1 MTATNVK
8 ISELPN
14 ITNVVLTTINPN
26 HVSIPLI
33 ASTGATGPVLYQT
46 YQTTFANITSSL
58 YGATGATGP
67 IGSTGATGPRG
78 ATGFNGS
85 TGATGVQG
93 PRGYLPYVGTWQ
105 EASSTTYAGFNNSDI
120 YTFKPNNST
129 AASVTGIKFNSVD
142 YNSNNLATY
151 FASLVGK
158 TGYLHI
164 TLDDIDQT
172 VFVYRFTSVSQS
184 GSVNTFAVTYV
195 STVGPETTLD
205 NYAVNLTIDL
215 DGGPGATGTTG
226 ATGLGATGS
235 TGATGFSGST
245 GATGF
250 NGSTGATGLQ
260 GATGATG
267 VGATGPSGGGNIQV
281 FNTNGSFTVPSGVTK
296 LTVSVFGGGG
306 GGALYTEV
314 SLPVDTPGPNVH
326 NYMYHPIRRSSYPG
340 NGGAG
345 TAIITVTPGEV
356 ISVTVG
362 AGGNGVYSFPGGA
375 GGTSSFGA
383 YASATGGS
391 GAVQYAIPTD
401 GTFSTTGTRINSAFS
416 VGADPGIGNG
426 GDTGGGS
433 GMSGGGGGALNPIF
447 GNSFG
452 KAYGPGSNGNNGNT
466 GVGGAGGGPL
476 GGAGGVGGGGGGGGG
491 GVIVTW

>member
-93 PRGYLPYVGTWQ
+93 PRGYLPYVGSWF
-105 EASSTTYAGFNNSDI
+105 ENPSTTYSAFNNSDI

-129 AASVTGIKFNSVD
+129 AASITGIKFNSVD

-195 STVGPETTLD
+195 SSVGPETTLD

-235 TGATGFSGST
+235 TGATGF
-245 GATGF
+245 
-250 NGSTGATGLQ
+250 NGSTGATGL

-267 VGATGPSGGGNIQV
+267 VGATGATGIGATGPSGVGGTNLQLFTTDGSWTAPAGVTTAIVELWGGGGGQTSPGGGVVYPSGDGGYGKAVVTVTPGVTYTVTVGKGGNGVALGIFGSIQAQGTAGGTTS
-281 FNTNGSFTVPSGVTK
+281 FGALATATGGSTNTTNGSFTTTGTI
-296 LTVSVFGGGG
+296 LAQGTAANAIG
-306 GGALYTEV
+306 
-314 SLPVDTPGPNVH
+314 
-326 NYMYHPIRRSSYPG
+326 RSNRG
-340 NGGAG
+340 NG
-345 TAIITVTPGEV
+345 T
-356 ISVTVG
+356 S
-362 AGGNGVYSFPGGA
+362 PGGA
-375 GGTSSFGA
+375 GYGAGGEGTQ
-383 YASATGGS
+383 GG
-391 GAVQYAIPTD
+391 
-401 GTFSTTGTRINSAFS
+401 TTGT
-416 VGADPGIGNG
+416 VGISYNNQSFNG
-426 GDTGGGS
+426 GLASGS
-433 GMSGGGGGALNPIF
+433 FL
-447 GNSFG
+447 
-452 KAYGPGSNGNNGNT
+452 T
-466 GVGGAGGGPL
+466 DLVGGD
-476 GGAGGVGGGGGGGGG
+476 GG
-491 GVIVTW
+491 GVVGYKGLGGTPSPASQPVEAGCGGGQGACIVQW

>member
-93 PRGYLPYVGTWQ
+93 PRGYLPYVGSWF
-105 EASSTTYAGFNNSDI
+105 ENPSTTYSAFNNSDI

-129 AASVTGIKFNSVD
+129 AASITGIKFNSVD

-245 GATGF
+245 GATGLGATGATGF
-250 NGSTGATGLQ
+250 NGSTGATGFN
-260 GATGATG
+260 GSTGATG
-267 VGATGPSGGGNIQV
+267 PGSGLGVGQTWQNVIGSRALNTYYTNTTGKPIQLGIQSTTISGTGGYAVVTVDSLQV
-281 FNTNGSFTVPSGVTK
+281 ASCFSNWLGTPVSIPPVIVPNGSTYIIS
-296 LTVSVFGGGG
+296 
-306 GGALYTEV
+306 
-314 SLPVDTPGPNVH
+314 D
-326 NYMYHPIRRSSYPG
+326 
-340 NGGAG
+340 GAG
-345 TAIITVTPGEV
+345 TSEL
-356 ISVTVG
+356 
-362 AGGNGVYSFPGGA
+362 
-375 GGTSSFGA
+375 A
-383 YASATGGS
+383 YW
-391 GAVQYAIPTD
+391 YEL
-401 GTFSTTGTRINSAFS
+401 R
-416 VGADPGIGNG
+416 
-426 GDTGGGS
+426 
-433 GMSGGGGGALNPIF
+433 
-447 GNSFG
+447 
-452 KAYGPGSNGNNGNT
+452 
-466 GVGGAGGGPL
+466 
-476 GGAGGVGGGGGGGGG
+476 
-491 GVIVTW
+491 

>member
-105 EASSTTYAGFNNSDI
+105 EASSTTYAGFNSSDI

-226 ATGLGATGS
+226 ATG
-235 TGATGFSGST
+235 FNGST

-250 NGSTGATGLQ
+250 NGSTGATGL

-267 VGATGPSGGGNIQV
+267 FNGSTGATGFNGSTGATGPGSGLGVGQTWQNVIGSRALNTYYTNTTGKPIQLAVQSTTISGTGGYGVVEVDSMQV
-281 FNTNGSFTVPSGVTK
+281 ASCFSNWLGTPVSIPPVIVPNGSTF
-296 LTVSVFGGGG
+296 
-306 GGALYTEV
+306 
-314 SLPVDTPGPNVH
+314 
-326 NYMYHPIRRSSYPG
+326 I
-340 NGGAG
+340 
-345 TAIITVTPGEV
+345 
-356 ISVTVG
+356 
-362 AGGNGVYSFPGGA
+362 VYDG
-375 GGTSSFGA
+375 GGTSALA
-383 YASATGGS
+383 YW
-391 GAVQYAIPTD
+391 YEL
-401 GTFSTTGTRINSAFS
+401 R
-416 VGADPGIGNG
+416 
-426 GDTGGGS
+426 
-433 GMSGGGGGALNPIF
+433 
-447 GNSFG
+447 
-452 KAYGPGSNGNNGNT
+452 
-466 GVGGAGGGPL
+466 
-476 GGAGGVGGGGGGGGG
+476 
-491 GVIVTW
+491 

>member
-33 ASTGATGPVLYQT
+33 ASTGATGPVLYTT

-105 EASSTTYAGFNNSDI
+105 EASSTTYAGFNSSDI

-129 AASVTGIKFNSVD
+129 ASSITGIKFNSVD

-226 ATGLGATGS
+226 ATG
-235 TGATGFSGST
+235 FNGST

-250 NGSTGATGLQ
+250 NGSTGATGL

-267 VGATGPSGGGNIQV
+267 FNGSTGATGFNGSTGATGFNGSTGATGLGATGATGFNGSTGATGFNGSTGATGPGSGLGVGQTWQNVIGSRALDTTYTNTTGKPIQLAVQCTTAGAGPGGYAAV
-281 FNTNGSFTVPSGVTK
+281 TVDG
-296 LTVSVFGGGG
+296 LTVSSCYSMYIGV
-306 GGALYTEV
+306 
-314 SLPVDTPGPNVH
+314 PVGVPNVIV
-326 NYMYHPIRRSSYPG
+326 P
-340 NGGAG
+340 NGSTFSVTGAG
-345 TAIITVTPGEV
+345 T
-356 ISVTVG
+356 SVL
-362 AGGNGVYSFPGGA
+362 
-375 GGTSSFGA
+375 
-383 YASATGGS
+383 
-391 GAVQYAIPTD
+391 AVWLEL
-401 GTFSTTGTRINSAFS
+401 R
-416 VGADPGIGNG
+416 
-426 GDTGGGS
+426 
-433 GMSGGGGGALNPIF
+433 
-447 GNSFG
+447 
-452 KAYGPGSNGNNGNT
+452 
-466 GVGGAGGGPL
+466 
-476 GGAGGVGGGGGGGGG
+476 
-491 GVIVTW
+491 

>member
-33 ASTGATGPVLYQT
+33 ASTGATGPVLYTT

-129 AASVTGIKFNSVD
+129 AASITGIKFNSVD

-226 ATGLGATGS
+226 ATG
-235 TGATGFSGST
+235 FNGST

-250 NGSTGATGLQ
+250 NGSTGATGL

-267 VGATGPSGGGNIQV
+267 FNGSTGATGFNGSTGATGPGSGLGVGQTWQNVIGSRALDTTYTNTTGKPIQLAVQCTTAGAGPGGYAAV
-281 FNTNGSFTVPSGVTK
+281 TVDG
-296 LTVSVFGGGG
+296 LTVSSCYSMYIGV
-306 GGALYTEV
+306 
-314 SLPVDTPGPNVH
+314 PVGVPNVIV
-326 NYMYHPIRRSSYPG
+326 P
-340 NGGAG
+340 NGSTFSVTGAG
-345 TAIITVTPGEV
+345 T
-356 ISVTVG
+356 SVL
-362 AGGNGVYSFPGGA
+362 
-375 GGTSSFGA
+375 
-383 YASATGGS
+383 
-391 GAVQYAIPTD
+391 AVWLEL
-401 GTFSTTGTRINSAFS
+401 R
-416 VGADPGIGNG
+416 
-426 GDTGGGS
+426 
-433 GMSGGGGGALNPIF
+433 
-447 GNSFG
+447 
-452 KAYGPGSNGNNGNT
+452 
-466 GVGGAGGGPL
+466 
-476 GGAGGVGGGGGGGGG
+476 
-491 GVIVTW
+491 